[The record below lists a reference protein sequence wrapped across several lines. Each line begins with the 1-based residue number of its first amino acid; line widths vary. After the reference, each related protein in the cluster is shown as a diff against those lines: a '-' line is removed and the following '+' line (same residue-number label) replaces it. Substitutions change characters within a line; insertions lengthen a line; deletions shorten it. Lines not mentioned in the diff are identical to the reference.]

1 MRLRFSQLSDL
12 FALPRARH
20 VGLTNYR
27 RTRLIV
33 SFAVLASFWCF
44 VYALLFGFAFHLPMG
59 SLVATLG
66 GLSFFG
72 LPWVL
77 RVAPPLLAGNFLI
90 LAMFGLIAGGAY
102 TVGGWSS
109 PLLIWYALVP
119 ALAAMVTSARW
130 SVFWIVV
137 VLSHLLALFTEH
149 LLGFVHNGLSTEER
163 DILGCV
169 SIIGFMTVLV
179 NLNHIYERFEQQT
192 LRKLRRTNREL
203 ANARDRA
210 LDASLSKT
218 SFLAN
223 MSHEFRTPLN
233 AIIGYSELLLEEED
247 PSEQM
252 ARDLKRIRSA
262 GSHLLQLVNGL
273 LDLSKIE
280 AGKME
285 IGCESF
291 FLGQLLD
298 EIEGTIKLQLQKNSN
313 RLVIDAPPNP
323 PAMHTDVMKLK
334 QCLLNLLSN
343 SCKFTENGE
352 IRVRAVPL
360 PGNLLR
366 LEVSDTGI
374 GMTPEQQVKV
384 FAPFTQADASIARKF
399 GGTGLGLTIS
409 ERYVRLLGGQ
419 LQVTSELGKGSTFS
433 MVIPCELHPA
443 GMLGTDEDL

>member
-1 MRLRFSQLSDL
+1 MRFSQITDL
-12 FALPRARH
+12 FLPPRLRR

-27 RTRLIV
+27 RSRLII

-44 VYALLFGFAFHLPMG
+44 VYALLFAFVFHLPIG

-77 RVAPPLLAGNFLI
+77 RVTTPLIAGNFLI
-90 LAMFGLIAGGAY
+90 LAMFSLIGGISY
-102 TVGGWSS
+102 TVGGWSG
-109 PLLIWYALVP
+109 PLLIWYSVVP
-119 ALAAMVTSARW
+119 ALAAMVTNARW
-130 SVFWIVV
+130 SVFWIIS
-137 VLSHLLALFTEH
+137 VLTHLLGLYTVH
-149 LLGFVHNGLSTEER
+149 LLGFVQSGLNADDR

-179 NLNHIYERFEQQT
+179 NLTHIYERFEQQT

-203 ANARDRA
+203 AGARDRA
-210 LDASLSKT
+210 LDASLAKT

-233 AIIGYSELLLEEED
+233 AIIGYSELMLEEEN
-247 PSEQM
+247 PTEEM
-252 ARDLKRIRSA
+252 ARDLKRIRQA

-285 IGCESF
+285 VECQPFSLE
-291 FLGQLLD
+291 QLL
-298 EIEGTIKLQLQKNSN
+298 EELEGTVQPQLQKNNN
-313 RLVIDAPPNP
+313 RLIIDSPMNFPI
-323 PAMHTDVMKLK
+323 MHTDVMKLK

-343 SCKFTENGE
+343 SAKFTENGE
-352 IRVRAVPL
+352 IKLRALPL

-366 LEVSDTGI
+366 LEVTDSGI

-384 FAPFTQADASIARKF
+384 FAAFTQADASTARKF

-409 ERYVRLLGGQ
+409 ERFVRLLGGQ
-419 LQVTSELGKGSTFS
+419 LQVISEPGKGSTFS
-433 MVIPCELHPA
+433 MVIPCEIHPA
-443 GMLGTDEDL
+443 GADSAKSTTS